1 MIEVKAD
8 EGGQPLALQWARY
21 LYQVTQIANRWRV
34 HTHWWREEI
43 WREYF
48 KVLIDS
54 DFGATSA
61 SGSAEDTRLSSVE
74 ALTVEASI
82 EPLNRAEL
90 LCTLYHD
97 LLTDHWY
104 LERVY
109 D

>member
-1 MIEVKAD
+1 MTRLWNEVVLIEVEAD
-8 EGGQPLALQWARY
+8 EGGQPLAFRWDHDSFQDR
-21 LYQVTQIANRWRV
+21 LYQVTQVANRWRV

-48 KVLIDS
+48 KVLIGS
-54 DFGATSA
+54 D
-61 SGSAEDTRLSSVE
+61 
-74 ALTVEASI
+74 
-82 EPLNRAEL
+82 L

-97 LLTDHWY
+97 LLADHWY